1 MLENLARLSNIL
13 GTTYEESRSY
23 KDNDR
28 SDKYF
33 NNDVLISFNND
44 DNNNNIKKLQCNDF
58 GNSDKK
64 NLWRKILGEYWKG
77 FFLNLLNHNFYVGQI
92 YFC

>member
-28 SDKYF
+28 SDKCKI
-33 NNDVLISFNND
+33 VTI
-44 DNNNNIKKLQCNDF
+44 IKK
-58 GNSDKK
+58 
-64 NLWRKILGEYWKG
+64 IL
-77 FFLNLLNHNFYVGQI
+77 VAI
-92 YFC
+92 ITIAI

>member
-13 GTTYEESRSY
+13 GTTYEEIRSY

-64 NLWRKILGEYWKG
+64 NL
-77 FFLNLLNHNFYVGQI
+77 
-92 YFC
+92 

>member
-64 NLWRKILGEYWKG
+64 NL
-77 FFLNLLNHNFYVGQI
+77 
-92 YFC
+92 

>member
-1 MLENLARLSNIL
+1 MLESLARLSNIL

-58 GNSDKK
+58 GNSNKK
-64 NLWRKILGEYWKG
+64 NL
-77 FFLNLLNHNFYVGQI
+77 
-92 YFC
+92 

>member
-23 KDNDR
+23 KDR

-64 NLWRKILGEYWKG
+64 NL
-77 FFLNLLNHNFYVGQI
+77 
-92 YFC
+92 